1 LSAIPTYGYGET
13 PRFRSALLWKL
24 LSMSTKPVILTWLMF
39 VAYVA
44 TADGSGEEEL
54 PLFGNSPRWSPD
66 GRHIAFLDT
75 RASAISIYAAARG
88 RKNTIQGVALLPFW
102 GGCWSSDGK
111 RYCFPAT
118 RLQSAP
124 PDSLT
129 IVDFDQSMNARRTV
143 VRYSGPEIGTNMSW
157 SRREEKILFF
167 SRRSQQEKLQIY
179 TIHATGKDEPEW
191 VPGQDR
197 NRENTDPTWSPNG
210 TRIVYASSP

>member
-1 LSAIPTYGYGET
+1 MNRRVGCLQWTSMDEINRISRLARTSVT
-13 PRFRSALLWKL
+13 AL
-24 LSMSTKPVILTWLMF
+24 P
-39 VAYVA
+39 
-44 TADGSGEEEL
+44 
-54 PLFGNSPRWSPD
+54 
-66 GRHIAFLDT
+66 AF
-75 RASAISIYAAARG
+75 
-88 RKNTIQGVALLPFW
+88 PFW

-118 RLQSAP
+118 RRTSAP
-124 PDSLT
+124 PASLV

-167 SRRSQQEKLQIY
+167 SRRSQQEKFQIY